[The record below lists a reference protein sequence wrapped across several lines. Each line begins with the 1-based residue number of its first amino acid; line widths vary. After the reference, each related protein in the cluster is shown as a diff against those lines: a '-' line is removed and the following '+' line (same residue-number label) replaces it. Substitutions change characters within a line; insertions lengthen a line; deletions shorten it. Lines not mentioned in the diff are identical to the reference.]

1 MDRLA
6 EAQDSGALVA
16 HLYSAGVRLT
26 VSEDRK
32 RLGADGDVDPDMEEA
47 LKANK
52 EKLLGMLTGDPL
64 SGAGWEGR
72 TALYRQAL
80 RWLDE
85 RTPDEAKVRVTV
97 ALCRKEAVDRFNEVW
112 CEGSFEGFGAAL
124 KEHIAAG
131 LRAMK
136 ETV

>member
-6 EAQDSGALVA
+6 EAKDLGTLVA
-16 HLYSAGVRLT
+16 DLYSAGVQLAVSADGKRVGT
-26 VSEDRK
+26 VGNV
-32 RLGADGDVDPDMEEA
+32 RLGMEES

-52 EKLLGMLTGDPL
+52 EKLLEMLTGDPL

-85 RTPDEAKVRVTV
+85 RIPEEAKVRVTA
-97 ALCRKEAVDRFNEVW
+97 ALCRQDMLESLNKAW
-112 CEGSFEGFGAAL
+112 CDGSFEEFRVAL
-124 KEHIAAG
+124 RAYIGAG

-136 ETV
+136 EAA

>member
-6 EAQDSGALVA
+6 EAKDLGALVA
-16 HLYSAGVRLT
+16 DLYSAGVHLV
-26 VSEDRK
+26 VSEDGK
-32 RLGADGDVDPDMEEA
+32 RVGVVGDVGPGMEGT

-52 EKLLGMLTGDPL
+52 AKLLEMLTGGPF

-85 RTPDEAKVRVTV
+85 RTPEEAKENVTA
-97 ALCRKEAVDRFNEVW
+97 ALCRQEVVDRFNEVW
-112 CEGSFEGFGAAL
+112 CDGNFEEFRAAL
-124 KEHIAAG
+124 KEHIGAG

-136 ETV
+136 ETE